1 MSNRSSESSTYDIRL
16 CHIIKWN
23 DFDGYGFNLHAEK
36 GKPGQYI
43 GKVDEG
49 SPAEA
54 AGLKEG
60 DRIVE
65 VNGVNISNENHK
77 QVVQR
82 IKTTANEAKLL
93 VVDPEADNYFRSNNI
108 VVKSSLPNVRI
119 LKTPSKKQTNIL
131 LTNGDEG
138 DDAHSQISGKS
149 MENESNCGNVRLCHI
164 IKWDDFDGYGFNLHA
179 EKGRSGQYVG
189 KVDEGSPAEAA
200 GLKEGDRI
208 LEVNDVNIVNE
219 NHKQVVQMIKSMPN
233 ETKLLVVDEET
244 EIYYKSKNIPV
255 NSSLPNVTYIKTP
268 NFKRITNGAVSS
280 DDSYSRNSTRSETYQ
295 DENEFVE
302 KISLKDSASTTS
314 SSGRKISIGSD
325 FEPPTPSQHDSN
337 GILDKQIVV
346 NKSASSTKA
355 ADDLLSEP
363 DHPQEEFV
371 AAKNKCESSDGG
383 GNGSKLDLNMT
394 AKELRAKLAMKKK
407 YDPKKDSL
415 DFKKKYEIVQKL

>member
-1 MSNRSSESSTYDIRL
+1 MVFKLVVDFQYSWFDVFCSSIRCSVICVNNDRVLLLITMSNRSSESSTYDIRL

-149 MENESNCGNVRLCHI
+149 MENEVI
-164 IKWDDFDGYGFNLHA
+164 I
-179 EKGRSGQYVG
+179 
-189 KVDEGSPAEAA
+189 
-200 GLKEGDRI
+200 
-208 LEVNDVNIVNE
+208 
-219 NHKQVVQMIKSMPN
+219 
-233 ETKLLVVDEET
+233 LL
-244 EIYYKSKNIPV
+244 
-255 NSSLPNVTYIKTP
+255 
-268 NFKRITNGAVSS
+268 
-280 DDSYSRNSTRSETYQ
+280 
-295 DENEFVE
+295 
-302 KISLKDSASTTS
+302 IS
-314 SSGRKISIGSD
+314 
-325 FEPPTPSQHDSN
+325 
-337 GILDKQIVV
+337 
-346 NKSASSTKA
+346 
-355 ADDLLSEP
+355 
-363 DHPQEEFV
+363 
-371 AAKNKCESSDGG
+371 
-383 GNGSKLDLNMT
+383 
-394 AKELRAKLAMKKK
+394 
-407 YDPKKDSL
+407 
-415 DFKKKYEIVQKL
+415 